1 LFDIIPSKK
10 EKEMQMKYILVLLL
24 LVKTAFATLIE
35 TELQSVQGDEATIS
49 IENIDVG
56 VSGFVVKKLA
66 PNHSSIINAVTVKS
80 FDPQTHTAYLK
91 LSSYTVFVNNNLPKG
106 KWHAQKGDVVVLA
119 FGYNRGL
126 LIAPTEETYY
136 TLKQAIK
143 GENFV
148 HPDVFAT
155 LLSYHGHPTPLQEDF
170 QGFCSNV
177 SIGLLFF
184 YLEKHL
190 YTVDCQSFKVLNIQN
205 APLKQTQKEQLPFYS
220 RVKKIEANWFGKGSN
235 ELQDYKTYYYELL
248 YENNPKNKQL
258 IEHMKNSQDPKVQAL
273 VK

>member
-1 LFDIIPSKK
+1 
-10 EKEMQMKYILVLLL
+10 MQMKYILVLLL

-49 IENIDVG
+49 IEKIDVG

-80 FDPQTHTAYLK
+80 FDSKTHTAYLK
-91 LSSYTVFVNNNLPKG
+91 LSSYTVFVNNNLPTG
-106 KWHAQKGDVVVLA
+106 KWHAQKGDTVVLA

-136 TLKQAIK
+136 TFEQAIK

-155 LLSYHGHPTPLQEDF
+155 LLSYHGHPTPLKEDF
-170 QGFCSNV
+170 SGFCQNV

-184 YLEKHL
+184 YIKQNL
-190 YTVDCQSFKVLNIQN
+190 YTADCYSFKILNIQK
-205 APLKQTQKEQLPFYS
+205 APLKQEETKLPFYS
-220 RVKKIEANWFGKGSN
+220 RVDKIDSNWFGEGSD
-235 ELQDYKTYYYELL
+235 EVEDYDEYYLELL
-248 YENNPKNKQL
+248 EEYNDDNE
-258 IEHMKNSQDPKVQAL
+258 AL
-273 VK
+273 EKAMDDED